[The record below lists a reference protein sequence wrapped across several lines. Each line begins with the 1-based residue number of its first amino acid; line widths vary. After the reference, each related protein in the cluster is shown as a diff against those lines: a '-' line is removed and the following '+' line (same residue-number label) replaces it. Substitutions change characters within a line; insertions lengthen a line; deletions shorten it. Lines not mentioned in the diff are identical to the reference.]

1 MSARGGERVEKISVL
16 LIDDDEDEFVITRD
30 LLAELGEGYRLSWSN
45 NFDRGM
51 RELLRGACSV
61 CLLDYHLGA
70 RNGLEFLT
78 EASLRNSTI
87 PIILLTGQGDYEV
100 DLAAMK
106 AGASDYLDKRL
117 LSAPVLERSIRYA
130 VERKKTEEKIRFLA
144 YYDQLTHLPNRTL
157 FYDRLKTAFASAKR
171 HGRLC
176 AVMFLDIDNFK
187 RINDTLGHT
196 LGDRLI
202 QEVAGR
208 LLKCIRKEDTVAH
221 DDFNAMLDTVARLGG
236 DEFTILLN
244 EINEAGNA
252 SVVAERIRHILYT
265 PLLLDQHE
273 INVTVSIGIAVY
285 PTDGADIE
293 TVVKN
298 ADIAMYKSKSIGKNN
313 FQYFNPSMNSTALRR
328 LSVENDLRKA
338 IKNDELELYY
348 QPIMDLG
355 NGLPDGAEA
364 LLRWRHPEKGLISP
378 LEFIPIAEEI
388 GIIYDLG
395 TRVFDILRRDFDRW
409 NEAGIGKPNIA
420 VNISP
425 RQLNQ
430 RNILAQ
436 IVKLI
441 GDLDLA
447 PGQLTVEITE
457 SGIINNVDEAK
468 RIVEAVRESGA
479 KVSLDDFGSGYSS
492 FVILRQIRFDILKID
507 GSLISRIPSD
517 EGDATIVKSLLT
529 IGSSMGLEVIAEGIE
544 TKPQLEFLKA
554 QGCRLGQGFYFN
566 EPLPREEFT
575 QFLKRTS
582 PPATGMK

>member
-1 MSARGGERVEKISVL
+1 MEKISVL
-16 LIDDDEDEFVITRD
+16 LIDDDEDEFIITRD

-45 NFDRGM
+45 NFERGLS
-51 RELLRGACSV
+51 EVLRGGYSV
-61 CLLDYHLGA
+61 CLLDFHLGA
-70 RNGLEFLT
+70 QNGLEFLA
-78 EASLRNSTI
+78 EASLRNCTI

-117 LSAPVLERSIRYA
+117 LSAPVIERSIRYA

-202 QEVAGR
+202 QEVARR

-252 SVVAERIRHILYT
+252 SVVAERIRHMLYS
-265 PLLLDQHE
+265 PLVLEQHE

-298 ADIAMYKSKSIGKNN
+298 ADIAMYKSKSMGKNN
-313 FQYFNPSMNSTALRR
+313 FQYFNASMNSTALRR
-328 LSVENDLRKA
+328 LAVENDLRKA
-338 IKNDELELYY
+338 LKNEELELYY
-348 QPIMDLG
+348 QPIMDLEAG
-355 NGLPDGAEA
+355 RSIGAEA

-388 GIIYDLG
+388 GLIYELG
-395 TRVFDILRRDFDRW
+395 TRVFEILKRDYEYW
-409 NEAGIGKPNIA
+409 GEEGIGKPNVA

-441 GDLDLA
+441 GDLDIA
-447 PGQLTVEITE
+447 PGQLTLEITE

-468 RIVEAVRESGA
+468 RVIEAVQESGV

-492 FVILRQIRFDILKID
+492 FVILRQIKFDILKID
-507 GSLISRIPSD
+507 GSLISRITLD
-517 EGDATIVKSLLT
+517 DGDATIVKSLVT
-529 IGSSMGLEVIAEGIE
+529 IGRSMGLDVVAEGIE
-544 TKPQLEFLKA
+544 TKEQLEFLQSQK
-554 QGCRLGQGFYFN
+554 CRLGQGFYFN
-566 EPLPREEFT
+566 EPLPRKELT
-575 QFLKRTS
+575 RFLKRES
-582 PPATGMK
+582 PPPPGER